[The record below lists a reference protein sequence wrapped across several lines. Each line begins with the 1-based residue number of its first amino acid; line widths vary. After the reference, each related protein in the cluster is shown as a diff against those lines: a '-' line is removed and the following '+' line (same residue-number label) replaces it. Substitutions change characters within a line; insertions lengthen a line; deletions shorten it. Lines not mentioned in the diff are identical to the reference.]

1 MGEWKGGREGERA
14 WGEGGRGGMEA
25 SWAQKRELGLASGAF
40 GDLRC
45 SRKLNRIARQAPRA
59 CRAREGARGR
69 GRERVG
75 A

>member
-1 MGEWKGGREGERA
+1 
-14 WGEGGRGGMEA
+14 MEA
-25 SWAQKRELGLASGAF
+25 SWTQKRELGLASGAF
-40 GDLRC
+40 GGLC

-59 CRAREGARGR
+59 CRARGARGR